1 VGDRFIKI
9 QGFVIVPLMLS
20 SSALLVVLT
29 HRPFLYRLA
38 LVPIAALIIAFPNV
52 MATLMWGRYLLRRK
66 RAGMRSNLMVVGA
79 ASVILLF
86 SGYDYVPK
94 STRAPSERVC
104 RSFLK
109 QIDMAKTEWATQEHK
124 TTNDTPTD
132 AQLFGPNAYL
142 SKKPEC
148 PEGGIYTLRRVGEKP
163 TCSVKGR
170 TM

>member
-1 VGDRFIKI
+1 MRLAAQLWCMSPCPNCNRPIPFRTVLFAAYPVWLSCPGCGAKLVGDRFIKI

-109 QIDMAKTEWATQEHK
+109 QIDMA
-124 TTNDTPTD
+124 
-132 AQLFGPNAYL
+132 
-142 SKKPEC
+142 
-148 PEGGIYTLRRVGEKP
+148 
-163 TCSVKGR
+163 
-170 TM
+170 